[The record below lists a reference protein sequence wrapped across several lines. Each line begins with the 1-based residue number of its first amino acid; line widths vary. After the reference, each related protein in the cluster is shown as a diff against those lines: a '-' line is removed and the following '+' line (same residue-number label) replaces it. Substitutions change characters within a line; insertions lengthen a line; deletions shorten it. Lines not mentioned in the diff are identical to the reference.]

1 MGSEVCSD
9 VCLVRI
15 VLVAQGD
22 LVKSLL
28 ETAVLSTGE
37 LDQIE
42 AVSFGAEEGFDSL
55 HAKVL
60 ETMGCLGDEV
70 VVLVDPPSDTPANVC
85 MRVTAERGCEA
96 VVGVYLPMLIETVLS
111 CDNESAVAVA
121 QTALQTGQE
130 ELVRLSGLLPKPGIG

>member
-22 LVKSLL
+22 FVESLL
-28 ETAVLSTGE
+28 ETAVLITGE

-60 ETMGCLGDEV
+60 EVMGCLGDEV
-70 VVLVDPPSDTPANVC
+70 VVLVDPPRGTPANVC
-85 MRVTAERGCEA
+85 WIPNAAR
-96 VVGVYLPMLIETVLS
+96 
-111 CDNESAVAVA
+111 
-121 QTALQTGQE
+121 
-130 ELVRLSGLLPKPGIG
+130 